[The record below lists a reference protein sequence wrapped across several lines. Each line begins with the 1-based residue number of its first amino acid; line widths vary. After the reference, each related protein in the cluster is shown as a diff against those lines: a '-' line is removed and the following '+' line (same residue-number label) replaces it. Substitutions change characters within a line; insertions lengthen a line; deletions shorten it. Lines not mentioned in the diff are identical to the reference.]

1 MKHDNNN
8 NSFKRSSLKNGS
20 TFKCHL
26 LFALS
31 LLEHVSKGMK
41 EIKLNLPGNS
51 LIVGTGIRFDAV
63 LLGAQAKVMTVPRT
77 VAEWVDAVVHL
88 VATLRRWAAALQRS
102 LTHSE
107 TLQHMSYWVEENLHM
122 TVVGEST

>member
-1 MKHDNNN
+1 
-8 NSFKRSSLKNGS
+8 
-20 TFKCHL
+20 
-26 LFALS
+26 
-31 LLEHVSKGMK
+31 MK

-77 VAEWVDAVVHL
+77 VAEWVDAVVYL